1 MAPGRAGADGRA
13 EPAID
18 LVAVTPAPAHER
30 LLEAFHGGIYLDAFA
45 AQREPLDVWRR
56 ALRGELPYRQTIRL
70 ALDGD
75 RIAGGIAY
83 ELYPESRC
91 GLVTYNVVAPE
102 ARGGG
107 LGRRLLEG
115 ATAEL
120 YAAGARAV
128 LGEVNDPRRPRA
140 PHEESADAAWAR
152 LERNQRWGARVLAAR
167 YVQPALGPGLLRDRG
182 LVLIALPGTAPLPA
196 EFDGAI
202 PRAFVEELYAIT
214 EGGPPDA
221 EIAFPDRVPLALLRR
236 AWPGAPRTQ
245 PRAPRL
251 RAPAGR

>member
-1 MAPGRAGADGRA
+1 MAPGRAGPGSGGRA

-70 ALDGD
+70 ALAGE
-75 RIAGGIAY
+75 RIVGGISY

-120 YAAGARAV
+120 YAAGARAG
-128 LGEVNDPRRPRA
+128 LGEVNDPRRPRRPGA

-152 LERNQRWGARVLAAR
+152 LERNQRWGARVLEAR

-182 LVLIALPGTAPLPA
+182 LVLIALPGAAPLPA
-196 EFDGAI
+196 ELDGAI
-202 PRAFVEELYAIT
+202 PRAFTEELYAIT

-236 AWPGAPRTQ
+236 A
-245 PRAPRL
+245 
-251 RAPAGR
+251 

>member
-1 MAPGRAGADGRA
+1 MSAGRAGPAGLDERA
-13 EPAID
+13 GPALE
-18 LVAVTPAPAHER
+18 LVTVTPAPAHGR
-30 LLEAFHGGIYLDAFA
+30 LLEAFYGGIYLDAFA

-70 ALDGD
+70 ALAGE
-75 RIAGGIAY
+75 RIVGGVSY

-102 ARGGG
+102 ARRGG

-128 LGEVNDPRRPRA
+128 LGEVVDPRRPRS
-140 PHEESADAAWAR
+140 PGDPDPEPADAAWAR

-167 YVQPALGPGLLRDRG
+167 YVQPALGPGLVRDRG
-182 LVLIALPGTAPLPA
+182 LVLIALPGPAPLPA
-196 EFDGAI
+196 ELDGAI
-202 PRAFVEELYAIT
+202 PRAFARELYAIT

-221 EIAFPDRVPLALLRR
+221 EIAFPERVPLIELRR
-236 AWPGAPRTQ
+236 AT
-245 PRAPRL
+245 
-251 RAPAGR
+251 